1 MRVTMARAE
10 KWTRHNNAT
19 HLIFSERRSGCNT
32 FVVLGSK
39 TSSPFEMVG
48 AVCAT
53 LRNLGVESGEF
64 TVLVSYSMQRSAIH

>member
-39 TSSPFEMVG
+39 TSSP
-48 AVCAT
+48 T
-53 LRNLGVESGEF
+53 LRNLGVKSGEF
-64 TVLVSYSMQRSAIH
+64 TVLVSYSMQRSAIQ